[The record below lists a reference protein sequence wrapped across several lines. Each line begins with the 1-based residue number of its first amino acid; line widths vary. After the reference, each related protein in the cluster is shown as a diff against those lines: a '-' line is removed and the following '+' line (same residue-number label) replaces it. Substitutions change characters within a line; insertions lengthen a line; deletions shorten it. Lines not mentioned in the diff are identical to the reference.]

1 MAINASFLKLKEEK
15 KELIIHAA
23 MNEFIRNGFE
33 NASTNE
39 IVKNANISKGSLFNY
54 FKSKKDLYI
63 YLFDYGIEVIETFY
77 QMIDLQETDVFKR
90 IENIGVQKMYIQKKY
105 PLVFD
110 FLASTNKEDSPE
122 VKDFIKDKRESVYKR
137 GLEIMYQNIDYSKFR
152 DDIDIEKAMEIL
164 NWTMFGFSDKAIE
177 QIDTFADSEKLGER
191 FIQEWKQYAKILKYS
206 FYK

>member
-54 FKSKKDLYI
+54 FKSKKNLYI

-122 VKDFIKDKRESVYKR
+122 VKDLIKDKRESVYKR

>member
-33 NASTNE
+33 NASTKE
-39 IVKNANISKGSLFNY
+39 IVQNANISKGSLSNY
-54 FKSKKDLYI
+54 VKSKQNIYL
-63 YLFDYGIEVIETFY
+63 YLFDYGIEVNEAFD

-90 IENIGVQKMYIQKKY
+90 NENIGVQKMYNQKKY

-137 GLEIMYQNIDYSKFR
+137 GLE
-152 DDIDIEKAMEIL
+152 
-164 NWTMFGFSDKAIE
+164 
-177 QIDTFADSEKLGER
+177 
-191 FIQEWKQYAKILKYS
+191 
-206 FYK
+206 